1 MGFFDDKQE
10 WLAEVFAQYP
20 EDRRR
25 SALMPLLRRVQQDE
39 GYVDFERMKE
49 IAELVGTTATEV
61 AGVMSFYSYYQG
73 LPTGKYHIQ
82 VCRTLSCKLAGA
94 DELWHTLTERL
105 GILPGE
111 VTPDGRFS
119 LQAVECL
126 GSCHTGPVI
135 QVGDEPY
142 VERVTKARLEAL
154 LEGLMQDKPLD
165 EVRKTLP
172 DEDKMGKATIE
183 LDGEGGAS

>member
-1 MGFFDDKQE
+1 MGFFDDKQD

-39 GYVDFERMKE
+39 GYVSFERMKE

-94 DELWHTLTERL
+94 DELWKTLTERL

-111 VTPDGRFS
+111 VTADGRFS

-135 QVGDEPY
+135 QINDEHY
-142 VERVTKARLEAL
+142 IERVTKERLEAL
-154 LEGLMQDKPLD
+154 LEGLSQDKPLE
-165 EVRKTLP
+165 EVRASLP
-172 DEDKMGKATIE
+172 GEEKMGKHVIE
-183 LDGEGGAS
+183 LAEGGES